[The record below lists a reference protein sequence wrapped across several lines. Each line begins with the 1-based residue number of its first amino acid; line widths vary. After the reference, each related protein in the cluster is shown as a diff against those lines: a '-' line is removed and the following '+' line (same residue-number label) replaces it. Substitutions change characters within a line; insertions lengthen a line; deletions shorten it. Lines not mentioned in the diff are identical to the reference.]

1 MTKKKEKLP
10 EKVIVFPNEDKSFHE
25 KWDSK
30 RGKLDIPHP
39 FRIVINSVPNCGKSN
54 TIKNIVTH
62 CAETN
67 PFMRIILIH
76 PDVEYTKEYSMFDEL
91 NLIKLGS
98 FPPPNSPYFDGQL
111 KTLCIIDDY
120 DIEHTATKEQKHN
133 LDRLMAY
140 VSTHKN
146 VSVIVALQDMYNAP
160 PSVRRMM
167 NGFILY
173 KVDMRSVMDVMNKL
187 GYNAMETKALFSL
200 LETPHDNI
208 FIDKTK
214 DSPYPLRKN
223 LFELIDFKD

>member
-30 RGKLDIPHP
+30 RGMADIPHP
-39 FRIVINSVPNCGKSN
+39 FRILLASTPNSGKSN
-54 TIKNIVTH
+54 LIKNLVIQSS
-62 CAETN
+62 ETN

-76 PDVEYTKEYSMFDEL
+76 PDVNYTKEYTMFDDL
-91 NLIKLGS
+91 NLIKLDH

-111 KTLCIIDDY
+111 KTLVIIDDY
-120 DIEHTATKEQKHN
+120 DIEHTANKEQKHN
-133 LDRLMAY
+133 LDRLFGY

-146 VSVIVALQDMYNAP
+146 LSILIAIQDVYSSP
-160 PSVRRMM
+160 PAVRRMI
-167 NGFILY
+167 NGIILW
-173 KVDMRSVMDVMNKL
+173 KVDMRSVIDIMNKL